1 MAQKLIHSN
10 SPINPNTISLNAA
23 SYYENNLKINLEST
37 FKDFFLMQNNTER
50 KKEYNYSDKNLII
63 LYKK

>member
-37 FKDFFLMQNNTER
+37 FKDFFSMQNNTER
-50 KKEYNYSDKNLII
+50 KKEDNYSDKNLII
-63 LYKK
+63 